1 MAIMKRYGQV
11 ISLPIKAISP
21 DLSKGR
27 QHFEPE
33 AMCALADSIQ
43 KYGVLQPIT
52 VRRIENGYG
61 LVAGERRLKAAKMAG
76 LTRIPCILVDADD
89 IDTSI
94 LALVENLHRRDL
106 DFIQEAEALHQLISN
121 HGLSQEETARRLG
134 RSQSAV
140 ANKLRIL
147 KLSGETLYLIRE
159 AGLTER
165 HARALL
171 RLESD
176 TQRMQVLEQI
186 VTQGLNVA
194 KTDELVDT
202 ILTGGEK
209 PPRPI
214 YIIRDVQMFL
224 NSVTKGVSIMKQS
237 GIHAQ
242 YGRDDTDT
250 DIVVTVKIP
259 KMM

>member
-1 MAIMKRYGQV
+1 MAIMKRHGQV
-11 ISLPIKAISP
+11 IFLPIKAVTP
-21 DLSKGR
+21 DPANAR
-27 QHFEPE
+27 MAFDAEE
-33 AMCALADSIQ
+33 MCALADSIQ

-52 VRRIENGYG
+52 VRRIESGYG
-61 LVAGERRLKAAKMAG
+61 LVAGERRLRAAKMAG

-106 DFIQEAEALHQLISN
+106 DFIQEAEALHQLITT
-121 HGLSQEETARRLG
+121 HGLSQEEAARRIG

-147 KLSGETLYLIRE
+147 RLSGETLYLIRE

-171 RLESD
+171 RIENEA
-176 TQRMQVLEQI
+176 QRMEVLEKI

-194 KTDELVDT
+194 KTEELIDDM
-202 ILTGGEK
+202 LSNGKK
-209 PPRPI
+209 PPRPV
-214 YIIRDVQMFL
+214 YIIKDVRMFL
-224 NSVTKGVSIMKQS
+224 NSVTKGISVMKQA

-242 YGRDDTDT
+242 YGRSDTET

-259 KMM
+259 KTM

>member
-1 MAIMKRYGQV
+1 MAMVKRHGQV
-11 ISLPIKAISP
+11 ISLPIKAILP
-21 DLSKGR
+21 DTLTAR
-27 QHFEPE
+27 QNFEAE
-33 AMCALADSIQ
+33 EMCALADSIQ

-52 VRRIENGYG
+52 VRRIQGGYG
-61 LVAGERRLKAAKMAG
+61 LVAGERRLRAAKMAG

-106 DFIQEAEALHQLISN
+106 DFIQEAESLHQLITQ
-121 HGLSQEETARRLG
+121 HGLSQEEAARRVG

-140 ANKLRIL
+140 ANKLRLL
-147 KLSGETLYLIRE
+147 KLSGESLYLIRE

-171 RLESD
+171 RLEYE
-176 TQRMQVLEQI
+176 TQRMEVLEQI
-186 VTQGLNVA
+186 ITQGLNVA
-194 KTDELVDT
+194 RTEELIDE
-202 ILTGGEK
+202 ILASDEK
-209 PPRPI
+209 PPRPV
-214 YIIRDVQMFL
+214 YIIRDVRMFL
-224 NSVTKGVSIMKQS
+224 NSVTKGVTIMKQA

-242 YGRDDTDT
+242 YGRSDTDT
-250 DIVVTVKIP
+250 DIVLTVKIP

>member
-1 MAIMKRYGQV
+1 MAITRRRGQV
-11 ISLPIKAISP
+11 IFLPIKAISP
-21 DLSKGR
+21 DPSKAR
-27 QHFEPE
+27 MSFEAE
-33 AMCALADSIQ
+33 ELCALADSIQ

-52 VRRIENGYG
+52 VRRIESGYG
-61 LVAGERRLKAAKMAG
+61 LVAGERRLRAAKMAG

-106 DFIQEAEALHQLISN
+106 DFIQEAEALHQLITI
-121 HGLSQEETARRLG
+121 HGLSQEEAARRVG

-147 KLSGETLYLIRE
+147 RLSGEMLYIIRE

-171 RLESD
+171 RIEND
-176 TQRMQVLEQI
+176 AQRMEVLEKI

-194 KTDELVDT
+194 KTDELIDAM
-202 ILTGGEK
+202 LDSGEK
-209 PPRPI
+209 PPRPV
-214 YIIRDVQMFL
+214 YIIKDVRMFL
-224 NSVTKGVSIMKQS
+224 NSVTKGISVMKQA

-242 YGRDDTDT
+242 YGRNDTET
-250 DIVVTVKIP
+250 DIVVTVTIP
-259 KMM
+259 KTM

>member
-1 MAIMKRYGQV
+1 MSILKRNGQV
-11 ISLPIKAISP
+11 VFLPIKAIFP
-21 DLSKGR
+21 DANNAR
-27 QHFEPE
+27 QQFEPE

-52 VRRIENGYG
+52 VRRQQNGYG
-61 LVAGERRLKAAKMAG
+61 LVAGERRLRAAKMAG

-106 DFIQEAEALHQLISN
+106 DFIQEAEALHQLITA
-121 HGLSQEETARRLG
+121 HGLSQEEAARRVG

-147 KLSGETLYLIRE
+147 RLSGESLYLIRE

-171 RLESD
+171 RIENE
-176 TQRMQVLEQI
+176 TQRMQVLENI

-194 KTDELVDT
+194 KTDELIDE
-202 ILTGGEK
+202 LLSSGEK
-209 PPRPI
+209 PPRPV
-214 YIIRDVQMFL
+214 YIIKDVRMFL
-224 NSVTKGVSIMKQS
+224 NSVTKGVSIMKQA

-242 YGRDDTDT
+242 YGRNDTDT
-250 DIVVTVKIP
+250 DIVVTVRIP